1 MSLEIFLVH
10 ALAPQVQILV
20 SSLTKV
26 KCVCYLL
33 FQLLANFNQESF
45 LFLFFLFF
53 LRIYQE
59 SNLIMLKASKCFLF
73 YYFWHKIRSISCEVW
88 SWNVTYFQLYK
99 WMLMKFCFTNC
110 IKGYAT
116 STFKWIK
123 SELHKIGRVW

>member
-1 MSLEIFLVH
+1 MSKKKKKIVSRIYICLWIAQLRSNVYVIYRSNCW
-10 ALAPQVQILV
+10 LILNK
-20 SSLTKV
+20 SL
-26 KCVCYLL
+26 
-33 FQLLANFNQESF
+33 SF
-45 LFLFFLFF
+45 FFFLFF
-53 LRIYQE
+53 FFFGIYQE
-59 SNLIMLKASKCFLF
+59 SNLIMLKASKSFLF

-99 WMLMKFCFTNC
+99 WMLTKICFTNC